1 VPGARG
7 ALNVLNISLQI
18 CENHKKF
25 QKCFSKM
32 SFFGFKV
39 QIFFKNGILGVH
51 FTKILSLLKL
61 KGRTLATL
69 GLVKVR
75 LG

>member
-32 SFFGFKV
+32 SFFGFKSPNFL
-39 QIFFKNGILGVH
+39 QKWHFGGAFYKN
-51 FTKILSLLKL
+51 FEPP
-61 KGRTLATL
+61 
-69 GLVKVR
+69 
-75 LG
+75 

>member
-1 VPGARG
+1 VKITKSSK
-7 ALNVLNISLQI
+7 NV
-18 CENHKKF
+18 F
-25 QKCFSKM
+25 QKCHFLAS
-32 SFFGFKV
+32 KV